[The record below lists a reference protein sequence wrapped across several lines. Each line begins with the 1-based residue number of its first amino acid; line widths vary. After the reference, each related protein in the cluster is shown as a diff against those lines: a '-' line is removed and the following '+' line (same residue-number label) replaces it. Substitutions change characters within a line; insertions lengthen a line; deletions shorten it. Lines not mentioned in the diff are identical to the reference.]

1 MYVMTIN
8 EKETVNLKERKSSYM
23 EDFRG
28 EKGTVEMMQLFY
40 NLKNKKNNEKGRMS
54 K

>member
-1 MYVMTIN
+1 MTIN
-8 EKETVNLKERKSSYM
+8 EKETVNLKESKDSYM

-28 EKGTVEMMQLFY
+28 EKGKVEMMWLFY
-40 NLKNKKNNEKGRMS
+40 NLKTKKNDEKGRMS